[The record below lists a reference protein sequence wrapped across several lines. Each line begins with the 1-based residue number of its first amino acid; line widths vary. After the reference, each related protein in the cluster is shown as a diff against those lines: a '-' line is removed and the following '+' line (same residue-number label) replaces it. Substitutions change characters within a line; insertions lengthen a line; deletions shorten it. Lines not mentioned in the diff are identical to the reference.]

1 MEEKYRALFLELEK
15 ELLEVKRAYEKSED
29 VYSVEAPSPNYA
41 TFTTSPEVLRMFFSE
56 KMCSS
61 LKKSVLVAEDILA
74 LLKED
79 RDRVRGRKSFP
90 EWYKKNVEKYK
101 ITLEKLR
108 LTAEFVLSNKNFK
121 RFVSDDV
128 IKEIKNG
135 VLDLLKESKNYF
147 KTVTDKNESLFFLK
161 EI

>member
-1 MEEKYRALFLELEK
+1 MEEKYRALFSELEK
-15 ELLEVKRAYEKSED
+15 ELLEVKRAYEKSES
-29 VYSVEAPSPNYA
+29 VYGEKAPYPNYVIFA
-41 TFTTSPEVLRMFFSE
+41 TSPEVLRMFFSE
-56 KMCSS
+56 KMHSS

-79 RDRVRGRKSFP
+79 GDRMKGRKGFP

-108 LTAEFVLSNKNFK
+108 LTAEFVLSNKNFR

-135 VLDLLKESKNYF
+135 ILDLLKESKNYF
-147 KTVTDKNESLFFLK
+147 KTVTDKNESLYFLK